1 VDHVQVKHNKDDCFE
16 FFGGTVDVRYAIA
29 TSCGD
34 DSFDWV
40 LGWTGRVQYLV
51 IHQQGDDADNGFEAD
66 NNATNHDLLPRS
78 MPQIYNATLI
88 GDPDF
93 NDGPESDDGVEIRV
107 GSAMQLKNFI
117 LMGFKENGI
126 DVSDDSTVAQMDNGS
141 LSITHGILFQNGTT
155 FDSTS
160 RSRLSA
166 VATLRVANPELI
178 DPYNHANPN
187 YRPSSIA
194 TLAGGQMAPA
204 MPPND
209 GFFDVT
215 TFIGAL
221 SPDPALDWT
230 QGWTNFDR
238 LRGTA
243 ESPEALAIQVIEAY
257 RAGNRQA
264 LDALALTRE
273 EFRAHVWPELPIS
286 RPEVNLPF
294 DVAWGQLAQKSALY
308 QGQLSRGLEGHDWTL
323 VRVAFAGE
331 ATEYDGVT
339 VHRDTELL
347 VRNGAGEERTIR
359 LFGSTIEQDGRYKV
373 FSFVVDD

>member
-1 VDHVQVKHNKDDCFE
+1 MAGISLF
-16 FFGGTVDVRYAIA
+16 
-29 TSCGD
+29 
-34 DSFDWV
+34 
-40 LGWTGRVQYLV
+40 LV
-51 IHQQGDDADNGFEAD
+51 FLASVALF
-66 NNATNHDLLPRS
+66 
-78 MPQIYNATLI
+78 ATL
-88 GDPDF
+88 
-93 NDGPESDDGVEIRV
+93 N
-107 GSAMQLKNFI
+107 A
-117 LMGFKENGI
+117 
-126 DVSDDSTVAQMDNGS
+126 
-141 LSITHGILFQNGTT
+141 
-155 FDSTS
+155 
-160 RSRLSA
+160 RL
-166 VATLRVANPELI
+166 V
-178 DPYNHANPN
+178 
-187 YRPSSIA
+187 RP
-194 TLAGGQMAPA
+194 AP
-204 MPPND
+204 
-209 GFFDVT
+209 
-215 TFIGAL
+215 
-221 SPDPALDWT
+221 
-230 QGWTNFDR
+230 